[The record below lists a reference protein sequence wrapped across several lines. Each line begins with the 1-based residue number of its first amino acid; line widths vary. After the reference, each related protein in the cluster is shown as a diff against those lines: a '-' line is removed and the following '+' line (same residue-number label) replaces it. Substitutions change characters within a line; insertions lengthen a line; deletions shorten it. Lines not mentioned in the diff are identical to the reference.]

1 MATIPEEEP
10 SPHSPI
16 TEENDTREGILASL
30 RKKLSRGF
38 SGYFS
43 QGGHDTPLAS
53 SPVAMSPPVP
63 RPALIS
69 ERARTA
75 SRTSRANGSA
85 YGYSGSYRDRLA
97 SNATARRWS
106 LASRRRRGSNLEVFS
121 PSQDSDL
128 NFAQRLVLASENT
141 VTNIADLWV
150 AAALNVDNENPFES
164 DAELGDP
171 DASAL
176 IDSPRSPSP
185 PEQQLSGSVH
195 PGSLPSRPSF
205 GSSPFSLGTDSPMN
219 PPLNRT
225 SSSRSRLT
233 DGYIG
238 RPRRSSANSTV
249 PIPTIFS
256 HSGVRSPPA
265 IVDVQHLLRSENDS
279 PLPPIAENAPQLQ
292 DPALQKSPS
301 LMSQIPVMI
310 VVQYGI
316 LALHSTTHDQV
327 FMSYLV
333 SCVLFPVPTSFYL
346 RPQQKI
352 RRRRL
357 EFKCR
362 AFCSAKSVSSVFT
375 IIAL

>member
-1 MATIPEEEP
+1 VPLLTYIEGSILSLFLGRDGGPRQGALRLADQKGENMATIPEEEP
-10 SPHSPI
+10 SPHSLIP
-16 TEENDTREGILASL
+16 EENDTKGGFLASL
-30 RKKLSRGF
+30 RRKFSRRF
-38 SGYFS
+38 SGYDS
-43 QGGHDTPLAS
+43 SLVS

-63 RPALIS
+63 RPVMIS

-75 SRTSRANGSA
+75 SRTSKANGSA

-97 SNATARRWS
+97 SNATGRRWS

-164 DAELGDP
+164 DTELGDP

-176 IDSPRSPSP
+176 IDSPMSPSP
-185 PEQQLSGSVH
+185 PELSSPVH
-195 PGSLPSRPSF
+195 QPGSLPSGPSF
-205 GSSPFSLGTDSPMN
+205 GSSPFSLGTDSPMT
-219 PPLNRT
+219 PPLYRA

-238 RPRRSSANSTV
+238 RPRRSSTNSTV

-256 HSGVRSPPA
+256 HPGVRSPPA
-265 IVDVQHLLRSENDS
+265 IVDVQHLLRSENNS
-279 PLPPIAENAPQLQ
+279 PLRPIAESSQLQ
-292 DPALQKSPS
+292 DPAFQKPPS
-301 LMSQIPVMI
+301 LMSQIPVMVI
-310 VVQYGI
+310 VLYGI

-333 SCVLFPVPTSFYL
+333 SYVPFLVPSSF
-346 RPQQKI
+346 I
-352 RRRRL
+352 
-357 EFKCR
+357 
-362 AFCSAKSVSSVFT
+362 
-375 IIAL
+375 